1 MNSKELLKR
10 FGSTNLFLGLNAI
23 FYTHRVNNIEKTRL
37 LSNKKNF
44 DFLFLEIELY
54 EPMGVFR
61 RRSFFFVLNKNN
73 LKEAKKAF
81 RNREIKDW
89 YIRKFFSAAFFE
101 DKRIIQIY
109 SQI

>member
-23 FYTHRVNNIEKTRL
+23 FYTHRVNNLEKTGL

-44 DFLFLEIELY
+44 DFLFLEIELN

-61 RRSFFFVLNKNN
+61 RKSFFFALNKDN

-89 YIRKFFSAAFFE
+89 YIRKFFSAALFE